1 MADVARIE
9 TGTIP
14 GIAADRTLFPVE
26 KMDAHRRGVL
36 HQAIS
41 IFVFDGDLLL
51 LQRRAKTKYHSG
63 GLWAN
68 TCCSHPV
75 YGETQDACANRR
87 LREELGFDTGLTRRA
102 TVDYHASVGDGLW
115 ENERVAVFEGVLE
128 GDRSMVRPNPEE
140 VCEVRWMSLP
150 DVLADITARPQ
161 AYTPWLRIYVDRW
174 QELGLSKGAQPLA
187 AAS

>member
-1 MADVARIE
+1 MSAAARIE

-14 GIAADRTLFPVE
+14 GIAEDLTLFPVE
-26 KMDAHRRGVL
+26 KMEAHRRGIL
-36 HQAIS
+36 HQAVS
-41 IFVFDGDLLL
+41 IFVFDGDELL
-51 LQRRAKTKYHSG
+51 LQRRALTKYHSG

-102 TVDYHASVGDGLW
+102 TVDYRAPVGNGLW
-115 ENERVAVFEGVLE
+115 ENERVAVFEGVLD
-128 GDRSMVRPNPEE
+128 GGRAAVRPNPEE
-140 VCEVRWMSLP
+140 VCEIRWMTLP
-150 DVLADITARPQ
+150 GVVADITTRPQ
-161 AYTPWLRIYVDRW
+161 DYTPWLRIYVDRW
-174 QELGLSKGAQPLA
+174 QELGLSKAAAPLA